1 MQRGSLRISGLIAAI
16 VVLPAAAAYAQV
28 DPNLQVRIE
37 TLTPPRDRKP
47 DLPETEIITK
57 TRVQTYTTKEV
68 IDVPPEEQQRRL
80 DKVLAEKGLML
91 PMTTDARDR
100 AIKRYGLDR
109 ETRTVRKKKVVTES
123 VVVAK
128 PRETRIVVGATT
140 QSVFDTNAAKT
151 PHAVGDT
158 VFGTTGSITVNVP
171 VGVADSFIFQTGV
184 NDQRYAKLVAKNVD
198 ILFNSATYNQVLK
211 IVAPGKTDGTTTS
224 DVMSYSL
231 GSSTVY
237 GSGFNPYLVE
247 LFTPSIAWAR
257 NNMDFGGTLCGVKG
271 NEAFCIAGT
280 FVAEGEF
287 TFSDVATQRNAS
299 SKLVG
304 GVTWQT
310 PVAGLT
316 ASAGGFI
323 QGRHF
328 TEFPGGRDDLILQ
341 ASARADWVSNANVQ
355 LSGVLQVTQQFST
368 VKVLEWNGLA
378 VFPYLKL
385 KVTF

>member
-1 MQRGSLRISGLIAAI
+1 
-16 VVLPAAAAYAQV
+16 
-28 DPNLQVRIE
+28 
-37 TLTPPRDRKP
+37 
-47 DLPETEIITK
+47 
-57 TRVQTYTTKEV
+57 VQTYTTTETV
-68 IDVPPEEQQRRL
+68 DVPIEEQQRRL
-80 DKVLAEKGLML
+80 DKILAEKGLML
-91 PMTTDARDR
+91 PMTADARER

-109 ETRTVRKKKVVTES
+109 ETRTVRKKKVVTEN
-123 VVVAK
+123 VLVTK
-128 PRETRIVVGATT
+128 PRETRVTFGAST
-140 QSVFDTNAAKT
+140 QAVFDTNAAKT
-151 PHAVGDT
+151 PRAVGDT

-171 VGVADSFIFQTGV
+171 IGLADNFIFQTGV
-184 NDQRYAKLVAKNVD
+184 SDQRYAKLVAKDVD
-198 ILFNSATYNQVLK
+198 ILINSATYNQVLN
-211 IVAPGKTDGTTTS
+211 IVVPGKTDGTTTS

-257 NNMDFGGTLCGVKG
+257 NNMDLGGTVCGPKG
-271 NEAFCIAGT
+271 KEAFCVAGT

-304 GVTWQT
+304 AVTWQT
-310 PVAGLT
+310 PIAGLT

-341 ASARADWVSNANVQ
+341 ASARADWIPNAYVQ

-378 VFPYLKL
+378 VFPYVKL